1 MFTETYSRLKI
12 VVCSPWSTS
21 TLVTL
26 VMFVIDSVETSSCP
40 RTCFCNTLSH
50 IVYCSRRGLQAIPTG
65 IAPSTVQLNLNGNAF
80 QTPSIERQNFTALT
94 RLEHLYMSECAIERI
109 VVDAFADLT
118 SLQWLDLSNNRIKV
132 GRLLFLFVFLLSHR
146 KLNNVHRVSRKKNN
160 PRNFQ
165 QNCSE
170 DS

>member
-1 MFTETYSRLKI
+1 MLTETYSRLKI
-12 VVCSPWSTS
+12 VVCSAWSTS

-26 VMFVIDSVETSSCP
+26 VMFVMDSVQTSACP

-65 IAPSTVQLNLNGNAF
+65 IAQSTVQLNLNGNTF

-132 GRLLFLFVFLLSHR
+132 
-146 KLNNVHRVSRKKNN
+146 
-160 PRNFQ
+160 
-165 QNCSE
+165 
-170 DS
+170 